1 MCLAL
6 RSMTIGF
13 AGEVM
18 PSPDPSIK
26 LLIEVDGK
34 PVTGLIELERQVHS
48 NGNLSSEQKAQF
60 GPALEA
66 AVIPYKRGSTM
77 RFTVKVLQANSQW
90 LDVTAD
96 PRLLVTVMQ
105 LTFDRTGRLIGTP
118 EGGLP
123 AAATGILFPVDIFF
137 WPDEKTR
144 QRYGYDQIYFK
155 AVD

>member
-1 MCLAL
+1 
-6 RSMTIGF
+6 MTNGF
-13 AGEVM
+13 AADVM

-123 AAATGILFPVDIFF
+123 AGATGILFPVDIFF
-137 WPDEKTR
+137 WPDEKNR

>member
-1 MCLAL
+1 
-6 RSMTIGF
+6 
-13 AGEVM
+13 
-18 PSPDPSIK
+18 
-26 LLIEVDGK
+26 VDGK
-34 PVTGLIELERQVHS
+34 PATGLIELEKQVDS
-48 NGNLSSEQKAQF
+48 SGILSSEKKQKI

-105 LTFDRTGRLIGTP
+105 LTFDKTGRLIGTP
-118 EGGLP
+118 QGGLP
-123 AAATGILFPVDIFF
+123 AAATGALFPVDIFF
-137 WPDEKTR
+137 WPDKKNR

-155 AVD
+155 AID